1 MRAASGE
8 TKLSENARE
17 IYQLIARLVDAVEE
31 MSRRNG
37 ADEMELSRLHYIRV
51 DALKGTRG

>member
-1 MRAASGE
+1 M
-8 TKLSENARE
+8 SENARE

-31 MSRRNG
+31 MGRRNG

-51 DALKGTRG
+51 DALKGMRG

>member
-1 MRAASGE
+1 M
-8 TKLSENARE
+8 SENARE

-51 DALKGTRG
+51 DALKGMRS